1 MLEVSRTYSDISYT
15 HLLMSIIFLLYSSDV
30 SFYLHNLI
38 SLSSFVYLIE
48 EQKFPNPISII
59 SNYSK

>member
-1 MLEVSRTYSDISYT
+1 MSEVSHTYSDISYT
-15 HLLMSIIFLLYSSDV
+15 HLLISIIFLLYSSDV
-30 SFYLHNLI
+30 FFYLHNLVF
-38 SLSSFVYLIE
+38 LSRFFYLIQ